1 MSYSTRGSLQRDRLK
16 SAPEWVVGLGIP
28 ASFLLLCPLPSWLS
42 FQQWGS
48 TAHPHCHPSVHKSAV
63 AVLHLQSGWKRE
75 LQVDRGPAHPGFPS
89 RTCPS
94 PSVLSRPYCVLSWRD
109 CGSLLPLFSPWGSP
123 KGGSEVGL
131 RALAG
136 AAFSICSFWR
146 IRAGADVHMCGRE
159 VSSMGLLAEHLL
171 ASLPDSRDLG
181 P

>member
-1 MSYSTRGSLQRDRLK
+1 MSCFTRGSPQRDQLK

-48 TAHPHCHPSVHKSAV
+48 TAHPHCHPSAHKSAV
-63 AVLHLQSGWKRE
+63 TVLHLQSGWKLE

-94 PSVLSRPYCVLSWRD
+94 SSVLSRPYCVLSWRD
-109 CGSLLPLFSPWGSP
+109 CGSLLPLLSPWALPRAEVRSVSGLLLVQLSP
-123 KGGSEVGL
+123 FAV
-131 RALAG
+131 
-136 AAFSICSFWR
+136 FWR

-159 VSSMGLLAEHLL
+159 VSSMGLLAEHHL
-171 ASLPDSRDLG
+171 AFLPDSRDLG